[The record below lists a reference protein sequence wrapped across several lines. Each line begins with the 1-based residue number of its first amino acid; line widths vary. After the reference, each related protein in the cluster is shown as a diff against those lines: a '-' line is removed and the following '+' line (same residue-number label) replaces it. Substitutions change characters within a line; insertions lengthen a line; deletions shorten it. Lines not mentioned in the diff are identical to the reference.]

1 MSERKVKSIFIQ
13 GPISPAFIAE
23 SLLHHS
29 RKKNIGAHSMFMGQ
43 VRNDQINDREVTGI
57 EYTAYEDMA
66 NETMHQIREDI
77 FANYPLTCLHVHHSL
92 GHVAAGEIS
101 LFVFTSSAHRAAA
114 IEACSVLVE
123 RIKKEVPIW
132 GKEILDDGTGKWKQS
147 TS

>member
-1 MSERKVKSIFIQ
+1 MSERKVKSIFMQ
-13 GPISPAFIAE
+13 GPISPSFMAE
-23 SLLHHS
+23 SLAHHS

-43 VRNDQINDREVTGI
+43 VRNDQIDGQEVVGI
-57 EYTAYEDMA
+57 DYTSYEEMA

-77 FANYPLTCLHVHHSL
+77 FAKYALTCLHVYHSL

-114 IEACSVLVE
+114 IQACSELVE

-132 GKEILDDGTGKWKQS
+132 GKEIFDDGTGKWKQS
-147 TS
+147 TP